1 MTQKLRQKIKPY
13 VSYDQK
19 IRSGQA
25 CFIGTR
31 IPVSYVIKH
40 LSLGWCVAD
49 IKKLFPEINLSD
61 LNKII
66 NIFSEE
72 LENNDEEKI
81 KTTWLAYT

>member
-13 VSYDQK
+13 VSFDPK
-19 IRSGQA
+19 IRNGQA

-31 IPVSYVIKH
+31 VLVSYVLKH
-40 LSLGWCVAD
+40 LSLGWSTED

-61 LNKII
+61 LSKLI
-66 NIFSEE
+66 NILSEE

-81 KTTWLAYT
+81 KTTWLSYT